1 MNSINQISMYKNRK
15 KIKNEI
21 RPLRLEKRHYKFVE
35 LFIKKNKKPFNLFL
49 FFVVLQSIFEIFLIF
64 LINNSISIRIYN
76 AVLDE
81 KIFYMMVVFIGGSV
95 LYLIVT
101 FFSLKFERE
110 VIVEF
115 INELRRSLFSNLLN
129 KKNNT
134 VDNISKSNFIAKI
147 SYHLP
152 LVSLGVDRSV
162 FGLVRWLLSSFII
175 LSMGIILGG
184 VWVWLSVA
192 IILLSIFIGF
202 IGYVIA
208 RYYVSQE
215 VASYSLVIKQ
225 VFLSLVELFSI
236 KKNKTEQSS
245 INDLNEKVEIDSYFR
260 VRRDI
265 LLRYFGRVVMVMVF
279 MFSVVYLFS
288 AFYFSNINLF
298 SYDPSKTVLIGIIFL
313 YAIRIFYES
322 SLVGLYI
329 IPTKLGLVLSVP
341 QNESFYKKEVD
352 KEINWN
358 KISFKTNKV
367 KLVEEGEYYKN
378 LSISVEKNNNYLFL
392 GDSMSGKTSLANVF
406 DLYPD
411 LNENAWIVKK
421 DNKRFS
427 LRRWSEIF
435 DDKYLI
441 ANNLPTE
448 KKIGEII
455 FKKDSSEINER
466 DIKKLNKII
475 EKYDFLK
482 PYFVK
487 KRFVGDSV
495 RVYKNN
501 ESIIFFIQAL
511 YCLVNNVS
519 FIIIDNKWVDLNYEE
534 INKTI
539 KMLDEEIDSK
549 TIVVFSRRKNN
560 ILYYNNIYE
569 IQKNKIVPKEK

>member
-1 MNSINQISMYKNRK
+1 
-15 KIKNEI
+15 
-21 RPLRLEKRHYKFVE
+21 
-35 LFIKKNKKPFNLFL
+35 
-49 FFVVLQSIFEIFLIF
+49 
-64 LINNSISIRIYN
+64 
-76 AVLDE
+76 
-81 KIFYMMVVFIGGSV
+81 
-95 LYLIVT
+95 
-101 FFSLKFERE
+101 
-110 VIVEF
+110 
-115 INELRRSLFSNLLN
+115 
-129 KKNNT
+129 
-134 VDNISKSNFIAKI
+134 
-147 SYHLP
+147 
-152 LVSLGVDRSV
+152 
-162 FGLVRWLLSSFII
+162 
-175 LSMGIILGG
+175 
-184 VWVWLSVA
+184 
-192 IILLSIFIGF
+192 
-202 IGYVIA
+202 
-208 RYYVSQE
+208 
-215 VASYSLVIKQ
+215 
-225 VFLSLVELFSI
+225 
-236 KKNKTEQSS
+236 
-245 INDLNEKVEIDSYFR
+245 
-260 VRRDI
+260 
-265 LLRYFGRVVMVMVF
+265 
-279 MFSVVYLFS
+279 
-288 AFYFSNINLF
+288 
-298 SYDPSKTVLIGIIFL
+298 L

-560 ILYYNNIYE
+560 ILAFQFYR
-569 IQKNKIVPKEK
+569 KNKLIKVQLKF